1 MVDSVMARKATTI
14 GRLAR
19 LLEEAAP
26 RIPGPRRELEQYTTP
41 ADLALKV
48 AGHAALKGVLEGA
61 VVADLAAGSCRLGLA
76 ALMLGAGRMVAI
88 EADVRLAKVCLE
100 AARILG
106 LDGLV
111 SFIASRVRGRV
122 GPLASGSIDL
132 AFTNPPFGVV
142 RRGADWEVLSHAMEA
157 RVPRIYAILKSGN
170 LEFHRREA
178 SRRGYRA
185 TLLFKE
191 KFPIPASM
199 PIHRSRVR
207 WIDVDII
214 LFERGD

>member
-1 MVDSVMARKATTI
+1 MASGAATI

-26 RIPGPRRELEQYTTP
+26 KIPSPRRELEQYTTP
-41 ADLALKV
+41 ADLALRV
-48 AGHAALKGVLEGA
+48 ASHAALRGLLEGA

-76 ALMLGAGRMVAI
+76 ALMLGAGRVVAV
-88 EADVRLAKVCLE
+88 EADVRLAEVCLA
-100 AARILG
+100 AARVLG
-106 LDGLV
+106 LSQSI
-111 SFIASRVRGRV
+111 SFIASRIRGRV
-122 GPLASGSIDL
+122 GPLAPGLVDIAL
-132 AFTNPPFGVV
+132 TNPPFGVV

-170 LEFHRREA
+170 MEFHKREA

-191 KFPIPASM
+191 KFPISASM

-207 WIDVDII
+207 WIYVDVV
-214 LFERGD
+214 LFERGG